1 MSSARDRRKIPPLN
15 VEPQMQEIEITIGR
29 LLRVVWLL
37 LWRAVLGG
45 AVLGGV
51 VGFVFGFVM
60 ALFGSTHEHIVLVN
74 SIVGLV
80 VGAIWWVAV
89 VKMRNTTRIFA

>member
-1 MSSARDRRKIPPLN
+1 
-15 VEPQMQEIEITIGR
+15 MQEIEITIGR

-45 AVLGGV
+45 AVLGG
-51 VGFVFGFVM
+51 
-60 ALFGSTHEHIVLVN
+60 THEHIVLVN

-89 VKMRNTTRIFA
+89 VKMALAKHYKDFQHSADRPLTRNAEAA